1 MDTSLYA
8 SFDQGDAV
16 LRFPYDDQLRRLL
29 RAIPG
34 RRWDPAQRAWIVPL
48 DPERAEV
55 VALLLAS
62 LPHPPVVSESL
73 ARALERQ
80 RARRSHD
87 ECVLDVARPDESWWL
102 TFATDRAPDIVAAL
116 LEHPDAYQH
125 PTIGRGLIPLDEQ
138 AARLVDT
145 LPASAG
151 RLRLSEDAA
160 HALTE
165 ITQGPGADGSV
176 RPGAGGGA
184 RSGAMAYDVE
194 LRRDRRKEHWLL
206 IAAEHAPL
214 ARVLAGRAGLR
225 ALEGPEG
232 TFALA
237 AVERDGHLIAELLD
251 QLEMAGIDPR
261 AQSWLARATTWHGTI
276 DVAGAPE
283 EPLFLLLGDPT
294 RLPPELRER
303 AVSAPGGATV
313 PLTLDSWRSIESLRS
328 FPSAAARR
336 CIAAL
341 KEGRPAP
348 PAVLELSAVHE
359 DPTFVLAPGHDAS
372 LLDTFGALPGA
383 TPGQVSRRGGA
394 AAGARGHAYAHANAH
409 GHGQAGDRGQAGNHR
424 QLPAIRA
431 DPFCVEEL
439 DRFLAERDVWID
451 PEALVELQQIR
462 EQHAHAAGLVALSSA
477 TDAPLDVPGLGGE
490 LKPFQRA
497 GVTYLLAQ
505 RRAFLADEQGLG
517 KTIEALATLEADGAY
532 PAVVVCPASLK
543 LNWMRE
549 LERWLPG
556 RTAQALTGTGLRAAR
571 PSSAEANSTTLS
583 DGDLTGT
590 ARVGAA
596 RPSDPDVPEGE
607 PMGPGAREG
616 DATGASTTRPPTP
629 IPAADITVVNY
640 DILAARAPGLAA
652 MAPKALVLDESHYC
666 KNAAAKRTQ
675 AVGRLASSVPSDGL
689 VLALTGTPVMNRPP
703 ELISQLRILG
713 RLADFGSG
721 AQFGQR
727 FKGPDAHVRLHWHL
741 RSRCFVRRLKADV
754 LPQLPP
760 KTRTVV
766 PVELDNEAE
775 YRLAEHDVI
784 AWLRS
789 RPLDLRELD
798 AKVAAALR
806 AERLV
811 RLNALKL
818 LAARGKLHA
827 VLAWIHDFCSS
838 GERLVVFARHRE
850 IQRAVIDRFP
860 HALHILG
867 EDNHAARDASL
878 HAFQAAGTSDNQLIV
893 CSIEVAG
900 QGLTLTQASNVAFLE
915 LDWTPAK
922 HDQAEDRLHR
932 IGQRD
937 AVNAWYLLAAGT
949 IDETMA
955 TLLERKRAIIGAVTD
970 GREEGDEGIV
980 DALARELAGEP
991 YRHLRAVA

>member
-1 MDTSLYA
+1 MDASLQA
-8 SFDQGDAV
+8 SLEQGEAM
-16 LRFPYDDQLRRLL
+16 LRFPYDDRLRRLL
-29 RAIPG
+29 RSLPG
-34 RRWDPAQRAWIVPL
+34 RRWDPAERAWVVPL
-48 DPERAEV
+48 DPERAE
-55 VALLLAS
+55 ALAQLFEH
-62 LPHPPVVSESL
+62 LPSAPILSEPL
-73 ARALERQ
+73 ARALTRQ
-80 RARRSHD
+80 RARRAHD

-102 TFATDRAPDIVAAL
+102 TFATDHAPEIVAAL
-116 LEHPDAYQH
+116 LEHPDAQQL
-125 PTIGRGLIPLDEQ
+125 PLLGRAVIPLDAN

-145 LPASAG
+145 LPTGSG
-151 RLRLSEDAA
+151 RLRLTEDAA

-165 ITQGPGADGSV
+165 ISQ
-176 RPGAGGGA
+176 RPAA
-184 RSGAMAYDVE
+184 RAGAMRHDVE

-214 ARVLAGRAGLR
+214 ARVLAGRADLR

-237 AVERDGHLIAELLD
+237 AVEPDAHLIAELLGE
-251 QLEMAGIDPR
+251 LETAAVDPR
-261 AQSWLARATTWHGTI
+261 AQSWLTRATTWHGTVE
-276 DVAGAPE
+276 VAGPPE
-283 EPLFLLLGDPT
+283 QPVFLLLGDPN
-294 RLPPELRER
+294 RLPPDLRDR
-303 AVSAPGGATV
+303 AVSAPGGVTV
-313 PLTLDSWRSIESLRS
+313 ALTLDSWRSIEALRS
-328 FPSAAARR
+328 FTSTATRR
-336 CIAAL
+336 CVTAL

-348 PAVLELSAVHE
+348 PAVLELSAVHD
-359 DPTFVLAPGHDAS
+359 DPTFVLAPGHDGEQ
-372 LLDTFGALPGA
+372 LDAFGTLAGA
-383 TPGQVSRRGGA
+383 TPHRPHGSMRGAPTRRGE
-394 AAGARGHAYAHANAH
+394 H
-409 GHGQAGDRGQAGNHR
+409 GR
-424 QLPAIRA
+424 LPSIRA

-439 DRFLAERDVWID
+439 DRFIAERGIWID
-451 PEALVELQQIR
+451 PEALVVLQQIR

-477 TDAPLDVPGLGGE
+477 TDAELDVAGLGGE

-497 GVTYLLAQ
+497 GVSYLLDQ

-517 KTIEALATLEADGAY
+517 KTIEALAALQADGAY

-549 LERWLPG
+549 IARWLPD
-556 RTAQALTGTGLRAAR
+556 RTAQALSGMGGRS
-571 PSSAEANSTTLS
+571 PSGA
-583 DGDLTGT
+583 GDDATNAGSSNGRLTGKDV
-590 ARVGAA
+590 AGEQAA
-596 RPSDPDVPEGE
+596 
-607 PMGPGAREG
+607 
-616 DATGASTTRPPTP
+616 GASIPP
-629 IPAADITVVNY
+629 ADITVINY
-640 DILAARAPGLAA
+640 DILAARGPALAA
-652 MAPKALVLDESHYC
+652 LAPRALVLDESHYC

-675 AVGRLASSVPSDGL
+675 AVGRLAASLPNEAL

-703 ELISQLRILG
+703 ELISQLRIIG

-721 AQFGQR
+721 AQFGRR

-754 LPQLPP
+754 LPQLPA

-766 PVELDNEAE
+766 PIELDNDPE

-789 RPLDLRELD
+789 RPLDLSELN

-827 VLAWIHDFCSS
+827 ALAWIHDFCSS

-850 IQRAVIDRFP
+850 IQRAVLDRFP
-860 HALHILG
+860 SALHILG
-867 EDNHAARDASL
+867 EDSHTARDASL
-878 HAFQAAGTSDNQLIV
+878 HAFQASDDSSNQLIV
-893 CSIEVAG
+893 CSLEVAG

-922 HDQAEDRLHR
+922 HDQAEDRCHR
-932 IGQRD
+932 IGQQD

-949 IDETMA
+949 IDETIA
-955 TLLERKRAIIGAVTD
+955 TLLERKRAVIGAVTD
-970 GREEGDEGIV
+970 GREEGEEGIV
-980 DALARELAGEP
+980 DALARELTGEP